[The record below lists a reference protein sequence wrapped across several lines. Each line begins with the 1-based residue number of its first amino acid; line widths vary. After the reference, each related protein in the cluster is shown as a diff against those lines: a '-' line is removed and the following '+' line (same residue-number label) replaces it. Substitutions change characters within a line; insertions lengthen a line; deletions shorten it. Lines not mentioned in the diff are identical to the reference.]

1 MAITYLGEVAQAGT
15 GKTADISALP
25 LQAGDVL
32 LIQWFGGA
40 NTQRNFDIVT
50 DVDDAVRNI
59 HSNGVVDTVGAVG
72 VLTIGASVPAELT
85 FSGAVYSGH
94 TTGFNIRAYRG
105 VEAVSFAV
113 VKAGGNNPIAA
124 STVDVTRDGSLVVVG
139 AALVHQTGS
148 RDLSHPELSAQTVIG
163 QDSTYDLVACTGQIT
178 RDTGA
183 YAPADFA
190 TGIANPKTWF
200 TSTFLLTPLEDP
212 APEPDPSGFEGPVG
226 KAATHM
232 ATGTA
237 LKHAATGRARTW
249 RATANVGTL

>member
-1 MAITYLGEVAQAGT
+1 MPITYLGEVALAGT
-15 GKTADISALP
+15 GKTADISALA

-40 NTQRNFDIVT
+40 NTQRNFDIVS
-50 DVDDAVRNI
+50 DVDDAVRRI
-59 HSNGVVDTVGAVG
+59 RTDGLVDAVGAVG
-72 VLTIGASVPAELT
+72 VLTVGASPPTELV
-85 FSGAVYSGH
+85 FSGTIYSTH
-94 TTGFNIRAYRG
+94 STGFNIRAFRG
-105 VEAVSFAV
+105 VEEVSLSV
-113 VKAGGNNPIAA
+113 EQAGGNNPIAVSA
-124 STVDVTRDGSLVVVG
+124 VDVTRDGSLVVIG
-139 AALVHQTGS
+139 AAMAHQSGS
-148 RDLSHPELSAQTVIG
+148 LDLNHPELDGQTVIG
-163 QDSTYDLVACTGQIT
+163 QNTTYDLVACTGQIT

-200 TSTFLLTPLEDP
+200 TSTFLLTPQEEP
-212 APEPDPSGFEGPVG
+212 EPEPDPSGFDGPVG